1 MINFNERPETI
12 HDQAM
17 FAKLQTLCLAHLR
30 ELAEDT
36 TMSADEWFRN
46 LESCITLY
54 EQIAQ
59 HKRPLVSKST
69 MQELLRNEL
78 TSPRINADYIRYII
92 SLCK

>member
-1 MINFNERPETI
+1 MINFNEKPESM

-30 ELAEDT
+30 ELSEDT

-46 LESCITLY
+46 IESCITLY

-59 HKRPLVSKST
+59 RKRPSVSKAR

-78 TSPRINADYIRYII
+78 TSPKINADYIRYII